1 MSQIF
6 VLKTLSGELR
16 GTYFFGA
23 SSRIRTDDLLIT
35 NQLLWPSELS
45 KHIWRR
51 EWDSNPRTPESLR
64 FSRPVHST
72 SYAIPPYVC
81 AIF

>member
-45 KHIWRR
+45 KHMA
-51 EWDSNPRTPESLR
+51 EGVGFEPTDSEKP
-64 FSRPVHST
+64 PV
-72 SYAIPPYVC
+72 
-81 AIF
+81 F